1 MEHIKKILEARKAT
15 LFAAQTDAPRAK
27 GMREW
32 STFNIVR
39 HDTIEMFPVATPRAR
54 STISYPNIVHI
65 SRQPRRLT
73 PKFSH

>member
-15 LFAAQTDAPRAK
+15 LFAARTEMPGAK
-27 GMREW
+27 GSREW
-32 STFNIVR
+32 STFNTVR
-39 HDTIEMFPVATPRAR
+39 HDRIEMFPVAAPQSRATLR
-54 STISYPNIVHI
+54 YPNTVHI